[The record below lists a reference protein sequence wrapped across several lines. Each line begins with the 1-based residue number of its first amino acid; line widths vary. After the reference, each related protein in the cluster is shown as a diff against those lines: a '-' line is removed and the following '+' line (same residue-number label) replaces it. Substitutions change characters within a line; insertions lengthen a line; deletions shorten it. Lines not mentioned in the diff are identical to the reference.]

1 MKPEVELYELFKMS
15 VRLSPSSGLIKC
27 KARPTSKPTEDV
39 QLLPLSPFSH
49 FLVLSLSFQVC
60 QKSGIWHRIKVS
72 SCFWFYDNSDRPGI
86 KTFLLAAEKKL
97 KKMSDIWNSIWVHSD
112 RIKNMLFKM
121 VSSLLSCAEAPLGP
135 STRLSVH
142 SHQPLSLGTL
152 IVLWKVLRII
162 SLRPRHVLN

>member
-1 MKPEVELYELFKMS
+1 MS
-15 VRLSPSSGLIKC
+15 VRLSPSSVPVKC

-39 QLLPLSPFSH
+39 QLLPLSLSF
-49 FLVLSLSFQVC
+49 LSLSRPLSLISSLS
-60 QKSGIWHRIKVS
+60 KKWHLAPNQSFILFLILWQFGSTWNKNFLARGGEKV
-72 SCFWFYDNSDRPGI
+72 
-86 KTFLLAAEKKL
+86 
-97 KKMSDIWNSIWVHSD
+97 KKMSDIWNSIWVQSD
-112 RIKNMLFKM
+112 RIKNVLFKL

-135 STRLSVH
+135 SARLSVH